1 MATKREARDKQA
13 KAIDKTKEGTKAVA
27 PKELIRELAR
37 VTAVNEPSTPTK
49 VDDHHCTWRDVLLN
63 GINKR
68 KDLQKLWDIVQDG
81 YTEPAS
87 QEAEDALTNNQKN
100 ALRDAR
106 KRDKKALFNIYQGID
121 ETTFEKV
128 SAATT
133 SKQAWEIL
141 KNSFT
146 GVDKAIRVRLQI
158 LRGEFESLAMSEM
171 ESISDYFT
179 RTLVIVNQMKRQG
192 EIIEDVRVIE
202 KILRS
207 LTSKFE
213 HVVAAIEESKD
224 LNTMSIDQLQSS
236 LEVHEQRMKKKTTLS
251 LEQMQ
256 KAKMSIQEDKKF
268 EPRTSR
274 GEYNRGRDYR
284 GRGGRSQNY
293 QYGGGRSQNYQN
305 QGGRGQNY
313 QNERGRQYSTYRAR
327 GRNSYGQRGRGRGQY
342 RGGYSQTY
350 NQPGFDKANVE
361 CYTCH
366 EFRHYS
372 YECPTAR
379 NTRSNQQVHYVD
391 GRDNNEQCGNK
402 ELFVE
407 LKETSYGDVT
417 FGDSSKVAVQGKGNI
432 LIKLKNGNHGFIY
445 DVYCVPA
452 MKSNILSLG
461 QLMEK

>member
-1 MATKREARDKQA
+1 MAATLNMVQPQ
-13 KAIDKTKEGTKAVA
+13 I
-27 PKELIRELAR
+27 PKLEKHNYGNWSFQMR
-37 VTAVNEPSTPTK
+37 
-49 VDDHHCTWRDVLLN
+49 VLL
-63 GINKR
+63 
-68 KDLQKLWDIVQDG
+68 QSQELWDIVQDG

-87 QEAEDALTNNQKN
+87 QEAEDALTNNQRN

-141 KNSFT
+141 KNAFT

-158 LRGEFESLAMSEM
+158 LRGEFESLAMSET

-192 EIIEDVRVIE
+192 ENIEDVRVIE

-236 LEVHEQRMKKKTTLS
+236 LEVHEQRMKKKTTPA
-251 LEQMQ
+251 LEHMLQ
-256 KAKMSIQEDKKF
+256 AKMSIQEDKKSA
-268 EPRTSR
+268 PGTSR
-274 GEYNRGRDYR
+274 GGYNRGRGRGYR
-284 GRGGRSQNY
+284 GRGGRGLNY
-293 QYGGGRSQNYQN
+293 QYDGGRGQNYHS

-313 QNERGRQYSTYRAR
+313 QNKGGRQNFTYRGR
-327 GRNSYGQRGRGRGQY
+327 GRNSYGPRGRGRGLY

-350 NQPGFDKANVE
+350 NRQGFDKANVE

-366 EFRHYS
+366 EFGHYS
-372 YECPTAR
+372 YECPVAG
-379 NTRSNQQVHYVD
+379 NTNQQVNYAED
-391 GRDNNEQCGNK
+391 GDDDEQVISTSLFTYKEIEGDQYSTMDTGASNHMCGNK
-402 ELFVE
+402 HEDARE
-407 LKETSYGDVT
+407 IEEPESPE
-417 FGDSSKVAVQGKGNI
+417 SSQG
-432 LIKLKNGNHGFIY
+432 
-445 DVYCVPA
+445 
-452 MKSNILSLG
+452 LG
-461 QLMEK
+461 EKPRRMRDLCCAR